1 MNNLYLLSYSFAKY
15 ERLIFSKPLLSAFI
29 CVHLW
34 LKKSLR
40 PSATLTPFHSV
51 QAESLRIHKIAIAHS
66 AMRQTLPLLIL
77 K

>member
-15 ERLIFSKPLLSAFI
+15 ESLIFSKPLLSASI

-40 PSATLTPFHSV
+40 PSA
-51 QAESLRIHKIAIAHS
+51 SLCDFDTISFRPS
-66 AMRQTLPLLIL
+66 
-77 K
+77 